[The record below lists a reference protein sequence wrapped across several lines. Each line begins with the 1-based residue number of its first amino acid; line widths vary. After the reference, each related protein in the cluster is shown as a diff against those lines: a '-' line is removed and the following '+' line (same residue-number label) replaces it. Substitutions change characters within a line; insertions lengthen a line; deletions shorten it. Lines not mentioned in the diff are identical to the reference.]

1 MPSPEQI
8 HDVIGRYAASVSSAD
23 KEAILACFSD
33 DATVIDPYPSPPC
46 VGKEAIGAFW
56 DGVMALGTPAAFL
69 PEKTVVCADRAV
81 FLFAIT
87 VVGADGGRFGFDGFD
102 IITVNDAGLITEL
115 VAYWDLSQI
124 APRPPA

>member
-81 FLFAIT
+81 FLFAI
-87 VVGADGGRFGFDGFD
+87 
-102 IITVNDAGLITEL
+102 ITVNDAGLITEL